1 MKLTIECDE
10 QDAEDFI
17 QLIER
22 LRDLVDQ
29 LEAIVD
35 AKMQGL

>member
-1 MKLTIECDE
+1 VKLTIECDE
-10 QDAEDFI
+10 QDAQEFI
-17 QLIER
+17 ELIER

-35 AKMQGL
+35 AKMQSL

>member
-35 AKMQGL
+35 AKMQSL

>member
-10 QDAEDFI
+10 QDAQEFI
-17 QLIER
+17 ELIER

-35 AKMQGL
+35 AKMQSL

>member
-29 LEAIVD
+29 LEAVVD

>member
-1 MKLTIECDE
+1 VKLTIECDE
-10 QDAEDFI
+10 QDAEEFI

-22 LRDLVDQ
+22 LKDLVDQ

-35 AKMQGL
+35 AKMQSL

>member
-10 QDAEDFI
+10 QDAEEFI

-29 LEAIVD
+29 LEAICD
-35 AKMQGL
+35 AKMQSL